1 MKVTIRRGG
10 LPANWAGLPGAVR
23 ALGIWDVR
31 VTPRSRLR
39 LKVLVFRTQLDMR
52 RFWSMGLG
60 RHRQR
65 LGPCLGAVNLLV
77 TDRIDQETGRV
88 VERMVDGRYFAVMGL
103 VLRHC
108 CQEVV
113 THESVHAAIGYAARS
128 TRAWPSGPDHET
140 GKRGVGLRDPGESAN
155 EAVCYAAGRI
165 AERVAWIVRS
175 LKV

>member
-1 MKVTIRRGG
+1 MKVSIRRGG
-10 LPANWAGLPGAVR
+10 LPHNCAGLPGADR

-31 VTPRSRLR
+31 VTPRSRLH
-39 LKVLVFRTQLDMR
+39 LKVLVFRTQRDLR
-52 RFWSMGLG
+52 RFWRIGLG
-60 RHRQR
+60 KY

-77 TDRIDQETGRV
+77 EDRIDLKDGRV
-88 VERMVDGRYFAVMGL
+88 VERIVDARYFAVMGL

-128 TRAWPSGPDHET
+128 TRAWPSGMDREAR
-140 GKRGVGLRDPGESAN
+140 KRGVGLRDPGESAN

-165 AERVAWIVRS
+165 ADRVDWMVRC
-175 LKV
+175 LRR